1 MARLPVSSI
10 QARQRYVRA
19 GGFDLLREGSQA
31 EGTYGWVTDVG
42 GRGGVTWGD
51 WPGDGKPAW
60 YLGEDDYGRVVDGF
74 PIGPNG
80 PWRDSRHSILSA
92 VTRCTEVIVGAIVGT
107 PWRYE
112 TRQGVTE
119 DRPLW
124 IADPMLLGSVP
135 GPIGSA
141 SPAGVRLDAHSF
153 WSTWVTHALWW
164 GLGAFV
170 CVEGSDGQPVAGTL
184 RLLNPYMLGV
194 DASGHYVLDPHGDT
208 PVRTNYDGRFIV
220 GGKVWRL
227 VVLRGMAPNDH
238 RTPEG
243 VLPRHY
249 GTLRLAAS
257 VSEYVAGTFSSGVPA
272 GFLKV
277 SAPNFEQD
285 EANALRDKWME
296 AHGGSRRSIAVLSST
311 VDFQPISIKPVD
323 AAMADVRGQ
332 ALGDIAHAFNLSAV
346 WLDQGASGLTYTNP
360 TERRRDLVDISLAG
374 WSSRL
379 EWTLSAV
386 LPYGHSLR
394 VDWASFHRPSLE
406 VIMPAVVAAVQAG
419 IITGQE
425 ARQYLGH
432 TPGRSPDPAWED
444 KSPAVTDEPEP
455 APAPAIAPAP
465 AQPQEASA

>member
-1 MARLPVSSI
+1 MTRLPVSSI

-19 GGFDLLREGSQA
+19 GGHNLLVEGSSA

-42 GRGGVTWGD
+42 GRGNVRWGD

-60 YLGEDDYGRVVDGF
+60 YLGEDDYGSVVDGHA
-74 PIGPNG
+74 IGPNG
-80 PWRDSRHSILSA
+80 PWRNPQHSILSA
-92 VTRCTEVIVGAIVGT
+92 VTRCTEVIVGTIVGT
-107 PWRYE
+107 EWRYE
-112 TRQGVTE
+112 TSKGVTE

-135 GPIGSA
+135 GPVA
-141 SPAGVRLDAHSF
+141 SVTPAGLRLDAHSF

-170 CVEGSDGQPVAGTL
+170 CVEGADGQPVAGSL

-194 DASGHYVLDPHGDT
+194 DSSGHYVLDPHGET
-208 PVRTNYDGRFIV
+208 PVRTNYDGRFIL

-227 VVLRGMAPNDH
+227 VVLRGLSPNDN

-243 VLPRHY
+243 VLPRHFA
-249 GTLRLAAS
+249 TLRLAAS
-257 VSEYVAGTFSSGVPA
+257 VSEYVAGTFANGVPA

-285 EANALRDKWME
+285 EADALRDKWMA

-323 AAMADVRGQ
+323 AAMAEVRGQ
-332 ALGDIAHAFNLSAV
+332 VLADIAHAFNLSAI
-346 WLDQGASGLTYTNP
+346 WLDQGASGLTYSNSND
-360 TERRRDLVDISLAG
+360 RRRDLVDISLGG
-374 WSSRL
+374 WGSRL

-386 LPYGHSLR
+386 LPYGHR
-394 VDWASFHRPSLE
+394 VHIDWPSFHRPSLE
-406 VIMPAVVAAVQAG
+406 VVMPALVAAVSSG
-419 IITGQE
+419 ILSAQE

-432 TPGRSPDPAWED
+432 VPGRAPDPSWSD
-444 KSPAVTDEPEP
+444 KSPAVTEA
-455 APAPAIAPAP
+455 APAPTTPP
-465 AQPQEASA
+465 QLPQEASA